1 MPRINLSLEVF
12 MIPWELIDRAQV
24 PGHAGEMRLYQRGGE
39 FSIRLDAG
47 ELMNSRAHGSEDAL
61 AHLACARIAGRPC
74 PRVLV
79 AGLGMGFTTA
89 AALHRLG
96 AGAQVRVVELVP
108 AVVKWNR
115 GPLGALA
122 GHPLEDA
129 RVTVCEADAAQVLQ
143 AEQRAY
149 DAILLDVDNG
159 PEGFS
164 RKGNDWFYAR
174 AGLAVISAAL
184 RPAGVLAVWSA
195 GPDRAF
201 VRRLHQAGFNVD
213 EVRVRA
219 RPTNKGGRHTI
230 WLAGRGS

>member
-1 MPRINLSLEVF
+1 VF
-12 MIPWELIDRAQV
+12 MIPWKLIDRAQV
-24 PGHAGEMRLYQRGGE
+24 PGHGGEMCLYQRAGE
-39 FSIRLDAG
+39 FTIRLAAG

-61 AHLACARIAGRPC
+61 AELACARIADRPC
-74 PRVLV
+74 PRVLIG
-79 AGLGMGFTTA
+79 GLGMGYTTA
-89 AALHRLG
+89 AALRRLR
-96 AGAQVRVVELVP
+96 ADAQVLVAELVP

-115 GPLGALA
+115 GPLGEFA
-122 GHPLEDA
+122 GHPLQDA
-129 RVTVCEADAAQVLQ
+129 RVTVCEADVAQVLQ

-164 RKGNDWFYAR
+164 RKGNDWLYAR
-174 AGLAVISAAL
+174 AGLAAAFAAL

-201 VRRLHQAGFNVD
+201 VKRLNQAGFKVN

-219 RPTNKGGRHTI
+219 RASNKGGRHTI
-230 WLAGRGS
+230 WLAVRRS